1 MRNKF
6 LIIDGSSLI
15 HRAFYA
21 WPLLTNGEG
30 AFTNAVYGLAIM
42 MNKVLETENPQKVA
56 ICFDK
61 SRITFR
67 TALFAGYKG
76 TRGAT
81 PEELKPQFA
90 LAKIMMEKMGV
101 TWEETEG
108 YEADDII
115 GTLSRLGSAENEV
128 RILTGDRDSFQLI
141 GPHIKVM
148 LTKKGITNTE
158 LWDEETLRERYD
170 LTAEQMV
177 DLKALMGD
185 ASDNIPGIAG
195 VGEKTALKLLKEFGT
210 LDQILAQ
217 AETIKANGLRNKVL
231 SGRESALLSRRLAT
245 IDRHMEEKFPQLAD
259 LERYHYQKIPLE
271 DNPALIEFYRQMN
284 FSSLLKTVTG
294 KTSQTRQAVNLTQG
308 LFAEEAD
315 GKTGVVTDFQQTAV
329 DITTSGCCALCA
341 YQDVLAIQYDR
352 DGQSQIQ
359 VAPLAEWAASAEMR
373 RVFADPDLLKL
384 TYQGKVLRVKLH
396 SLGAELRGIADDV
409 ELMAYLL
416 DPVAGSYAPHLLGA
430 SYLKTPSVDEKK
442 HAREELAALDVGL
455 LSELAQVLRR
465 KLEDE
470 QLLALYQKIEL
481 PLSAV
486 LAEMEENGII
496 VDKEVLRRIDLELSV
511 QEAELTAE
519 IYDMAGRNFNINSP
533 KQLGEVLFTEM
544 GIPPVKKTKTG
555 YSTNQEVL
563 ETLKGDY
570 PIAAL
575 ILQYRTVNKLR
586 STYAVGLQGLIQSD
600 GRIHTSFNQTV
611 TATGRLSSADPNLQ
625 NIPVRE
631 EMGRKLRQAFLPQ
644 GDHVLISADYSQIE
658 LRVLAHISDDK
669 VLQQSFINGEDIHAR
684 TAAEVFGVDI
694 QSVTREQRRRA
705 KAVNFGIVYGIS
717 DYGLARDLGITRA
730 EGKEYIEK
738 YLAGYDGV
746 RFYMKNIVEEG
757 RKKGYVETLLG
768 RKRWLPDL
776 HNRNYNR
783 RSFAERTALN
793 TPIQGT
799 AADIMKIAML
809 KINARLKREHLEAK
823 MLLQVHDEL
832 ILDVP
837 PEEETAVARLLKEE
851 MEQVYPLA
859 VPMTVDLKKGKDW
872 YHMEPFSF

>member
-67 TALFAGYKG
+67 TALFADYKG

-170 LTAEQMV
+170 LTAEQMI

>member
-21 WPLLTNGEG
+21 WPLLTNKEG

-42 MNKVLETENPQKVA
+42 MNKVLETEAPQKVA
-56 ICFDK
+56 VCFDK

-67 TALFAGYKG
+67 TALFADYKG

-81 PEELKPQFA
+81 PEELKPQFD
-90 LAKIMMEKMGV
+90 LAKTMMEKMGI
-101 TWEETEG
+101 TWEEIEG

-115 GTLSRLGSAENEV
+115 GTLARLGSEADEV

-141 GPHIKVM
+141 GPHVKVM

-158 LWDEETLRERYD
+158 LWDEGTLRERYG
-170 LTAEQMV
+170 LTPERMI

-185 ASDNIPGIAG
+185 SSDNIPGIAG

-217 AETIKANGLRNKVL
+217 AESIKANGLRNKVL
-231 SGRESALLSRRLAT
+231 QGRESALLSRQLAT
-245 IDRHMEEKFPQLAD
+245 IDCHMEEKFPQLAD
-259 LERYHYQKIPLE
+259 SERYSYQKAPLGE
-271 DNPALIEFYRQMN
+271 NPALMEFYRQMN
-284 FSSLLKTVTG
+284 FVSLLKTAVSQTP
-294 KTSQTRQAVNLTQG
+294 QTRQAVSLTNG
-308 LFAEEAD
+308 LFAEEPD
-315 GKTGVVTDFQQTAV
+315 GNAGVVTDFKRIAAEITAA
-329 DITTSGCCALCA
+329 GRCALCA
-341 YQDVLAIQYDR
+341 YEDILAIQYDR

-359 VAPLAEWAASAEMR
+359 VAPLSEWAASMEMR
-373 RVFADPDLLKL
+373 ELFANSDLPKL
-384 TYQGKVLRVKLH
+384 TYQSKVLQVMLH
-396 SLGAELRGIADDV
+396 RLGAELKGIADDV

-430 SYLKTPSVDEKK
+430 NYLETPPVDEKK

-455 LSELAQVLRR
+455 LRELTQTLRR
-465 KLEDE
+465 KLEEE
-470 QLLALYQKIEL
+470 QLLSLYQRMEL

-486 LAEMEENGII
+486 LAEMEEAGII
-496 VDKEVLRRIDLELSV
+496 VNKEVLRKIDLELSA

-519 IYDMAGRNFNINSP
+519 IYDLAGRNFNINSP
-533 KQLGEVLFTEM
+533 KQLGEVLFVEM

-563 ETLKGDY
+563 ETLTVDY

-575 ILQYRTVNKLR
+575 ILQYRTVSKLR
-586 STYAVGLQGLIQSD
+586 STYAVGLQGLIQED

-631 EMGRKLRQAFLPQ
+631 EMGRKLRQAFLPKK
-644 GDHVLISADYSQIE
+644 GHILLSADYSQIE

-684 TAAEVFGVDI
+684 TAAEVFGVNI

-746 RFYMKNIVEEG
+746 RFYMKNVVEQG
-757 RKKGYVETLLG
+757 REKGYVETLLG

-776 HNRNYNR
+776 HNRNYAR

-809 KINARLKREHLEAK
+809 KINARLKQERLNAK

-837 PEEETAVARLLKEE
+837 PEEEITVARLLKEE
-851 MEQVYPLA
+851 MEQAYPLA